1 MNIQVINISFPEVFQ
16 RYSKKYNI
24 FREFYEYG
32 LSALEL
38 RNISFEHASDI
49 QKIILEK
56 KEICYKSRN
65 DSGEFT
71 DLLVLGNLSSF
82 KQLAKEIL
90 ARGKEDLGYK
100 ISSVLRNY
108 SDYDHLSIRIGEKD
122 YKLSENYVVGILN
135 VTPDSFSDGG
145 KFLNKEQAINHA
157 AELIKDGADIID
169 IGGESTRP
177 GSEQV
182 PLEIELQRVIPVIEE
197 IKKQFPNVCLSIDT
211 TKHEVAL
218 EALRKGVSIINDI
231 SGGYFDPKILE
242 VTKKYNAAFVVMHLS
257 GTPKDMQQNPFYEDV
272 VSEVYDNL
280 QGKIKAAKKAGIKNI
295 LVDPGIG
302 FGKRV
307 KDNFELIKRLDEFK
321 CLGMPI
327 FIGLSRKS
335 FLGKSLNLEVA
346 ERENAT
352 TIAETLAVKNG
363 ARFIRTHNCK
373 NAVQAKQLFK
383 YLKNPDDI
391 NV

>member
-1 MNIQVINISFPEVFQ
+1 MNIQIINISFPEVFQ
-16 RYSKKYNI
+16 RYSRKYNI

-38 RNISFEHASDI
+38 RNISNENAGDI

-56 KEICYKSRN
+56 KEICYKAKN
-65 DSGEFT
+65 DSGEFS

-108 SDYDHLSIRIGEKD
+108 SDYDQLSISIGGKD
-122 YKLSENYVVGILN
+122 YKLTDNYIIGILN

-145 KFLNKEQAINHA
+145 KYLNPEQAINHA
-157 AELIKDGADIID
+157 SQMINEGAEFID
-169 IGGESTRP
+169 IGGESSRP
-177 GSEQV
+177 GSDPVSAEV
-182 PLEIELQRVIPVIEE
+182 ELQRVIPIIEG
-197 IKKQFPNVCLSIDT
+197 IKKQFPKACLSIDT
-211 TKHEVAL
+211 TKHEVAS
-218 EALRKGVSIINDI
+218 EALGRGVSIINDI
-231 SGGYFDPKILE
+231 SGGNFDPKILE
-242 VTKKYNAAFVVMHLS
+242 VTKKYNAAFVVMHLP
-257 GTPKDMQQNPFYEDV
+257 GTPKDMQQNPHYDDV
-272 VSEVYDNL
+272 VTEVYDSL
-280 QGKIKAAKKAGIKNI
+280 QDKINRAKKAGIKNI

-327 FIGLSRKS
+327 LIGISRKS
-335 FLGKSLNLEVA
+335 FLGKALNLQVD
-346 ERENAT
+346 ERET
-352 TIAETLAVKNG
+352 STLISETISIKNG

-383 YLKNPDDI
+383 YFTNPDEI